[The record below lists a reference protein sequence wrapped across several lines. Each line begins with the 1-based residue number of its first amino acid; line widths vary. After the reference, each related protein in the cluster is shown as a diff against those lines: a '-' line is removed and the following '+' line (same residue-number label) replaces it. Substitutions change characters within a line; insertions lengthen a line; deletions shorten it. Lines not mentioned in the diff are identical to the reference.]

1 MVWGFGCMFLMLP
14 RKPKALRTGGPLV
27 LVQWCAALVLFCF
40 ADHGFA
46 AEHPLAPSPSAL
58 DIPYSADNP
67 PGPSFTAEE
76 KERQYAEGARIVAGV
91 RAAFLAGLE
100 SYVIPPGDYRFDS
113 AHGQTGGR
121 SFALQGM
128 HAKPEKPF
136 RILGYG
142 ATFWFSLSAHAA
154 PHHHQMIKVFDCS
167 HLSLEGLTVDSDP
180 RGSMDARITAFD
192 FEGNRIQVKPVAGTR
207 LLERLSASEG
217 RFIPFK
223 ADGRHVAALYQ
234 IDEGWGPGNMFTR
247 QMEKTPEGL
256 YWFTLKER
264 KLLATLRNEAW
275 KAAYG
280 SAGTLEVGDMLGFIY
295 SSSSAIVLN
304 DCREIV
310 VRDSRFFAAKSG
322 LDESNG
328 HGGHRWINCH
338 FMARPGTNNLLG
350 GDGTMMNAGMHGSVM
365 ERCVIQRTTDDAF
378 NNHGY
383 WKHAAS
389 VAERSITF
397 REGLPKSLAAGQV
410 AEAFEARTDAYLARL
425 TVESVEG
432 KTVRFREPIGAKF
445 ATAAVMF
452 PAYQNAGWVIRD
464 SIFCDSYQRVL
475 LGCGPGLFEGNRI
488 ERVGAGLTLGNGRPI
503 DIEGGD
509 PHGVVIRG
517 NVFLD
522 SGSSPALRAVRIHG
536 TGAPLRGLQVCDNL
550 FVGTGS
556 GAVSVNNAEGPLVR
570 DNIAIHPAVGLG
582 LLRKPGAAEP
592 FSLKRVTGAET
603 AGNVIVQPAAL
614 ADGLAVEVRRM
625 AGKHEVPAKEI
636 ISEVRRK
643 LAQQPAK

>member
-1 MVWGFGCMFLMLP
+1 MFPLSQMHARNTPANRFAVAIGWVWV
-14 RKPKALRTGGPLV
+14 RTVLV
-27 LVQWCAALVLFCF
+27 LMSSVLC
-40 ADHGFA
+40 GLA
-46 AEHPLAPSPSAL
+46 AEHPMAPSVSAL

-67 PGPSFTAEE
+67 PGPSFAAEE
-76 KERQYAEGARIVAGV
+76 KERQYAEGAKVVAGI
-91 RAAFLAGLE
+91 RAAFEAGQE
-100 SYVIPPGDYRFDS
+100 SYVISPGDYRFDS
-113 AHGQTGGR
+113 AHRQMGGR

-128 HAKPEKPF
+128 HAKPAKPF

-142 ATFWFSLSAHAA
+142 ATFWFALSPHPA
-154 PHHHQMIKVFDCS
+154 PHHHQMIKVVDCS
-167 HLSLEGLTVDSDP
+167 HLSLEGITVDSDP

-207 LLERLSASEG
+207 LLERMSASEG
-217 RFIPFK
+217 RFVPFK
-223 ADGRHVAALYQ
+223 ADGRHVAPLYQ

-256 YWFTLKER
+256 YWFTLKGG
-264 KLLATLRNEAW
+264 KLLATLRDDAW

-280 SAGTLEVGDMLGFIY
+280 SAGVLEVGDMLGFIY
-295 SSSSAIVLN
+295 SSSAAIVL
-304 DCREIV
+304 DGCREIV
-310 VRDSRFFAAKSG
+310 VRDGRFFAAKSG

-350 GDGTMMNAGMHGSVM
+350 GEGTMMNAGMHGSVM

-397 REGLPKSLAAGQV
+397 REGLPKALAAGHL
-410 AEAFEARTDAYLARL
+410 AEAFETRTDAYLARL

-452 PAYQNAGWVIRD
+452 PAFQNAGWVIRD

-475 LGCGPGLFEGNRI
+475 LGCGPGLFEGNRL

-509 PHGVVIRG
+509 PHGVILRG

-522 SGSSPALRAVRIHG
+522 SGSSPALRAIRVHG
-536 TGAPLRGLQVCDNL
+536 TGAPLRGLQVYDNL

-570 DNIAIHPAVGLG
+570 DNIAINPAIGFG
-582 LLRKPGAAEP
+582 LLRKPGTVEP
-592 FSLKRVTGAET
+592 FSLKRVTGAE
-603 AGNVIVQPAAL
+603 ASGNVVVQSPAVAEAL
-614 ADGLAVEVRRM
+614 GAEVRRM
-625 AGKHEVPAKEI
+625 AAKHDVPAKEI
-636 ISEVRRK
+636 IAEVRRK
-643 LAQQPAK
+643 LGQGPAK

>member
-1 MVWGFGCMFLMLP
+1 MHA
-14 RKPKALRTGGPLV
+14 RKPPANSHAVSHGWEWVCTVLV
-27 LVQWCAALVLFCF
+27 LMFSVLC
-40 ADHGFA
+40 GLA

-67 PGPSFTAEE
+67 PGPSFTTEE
-76 KERQYAEGARIVAGV
+76 KVRQFAEGAKVVAGI
-91 RAAFLAGLE
+91 RAAFEAGQE
-100 SYVIPPGDYRFDS
+100 SFVIPPGDYRFDS
-113 AHGQTGGR
+113 AHRQMGGR

-128 HAKPEKPF
+128 HGKPEKPF

-142 ATFWFSLSAHAA
+142 ATFWFALSAHPA
-154 PHHHQMIKVFDCS
+154 PHHHQMIKVVDCS
-167 HLSLEGLTVDSDP
+167 HLSLEGITVDSDP

-207 LLERLSASEG
+207 LLEGMPASEG

-256 YWFTLKER
+256 YWFTLKNR
-264 KLLATLRNEAW
+264 KLLEAIRNDAW

-280 SAGTLEVGDMLGFIY
+280 AAGTLEVGDMLGFIY
-295 SSSSAIVLN
+295 SSSAAIVLD
-304 DCREIV
+304 DCRQMV
-310 VRDSRFFAAKSG
+310 VRDGRFFAAKAG
-322 LDESNG
+322 MEESNG

-365 ERCVIQRTTDDAF
+365 EHCVIQRTTDDAF

-397 REGLPKSLAAGQV
+397 REGLPKALAAGHL

-432 KTVRFREPIGAKF
+432 KTVRFREPIGEKF
-445 ATAAVMF
+445 AKAAVMF
-452 PAYQNAGWVIRD
+452 PAFQNAGWVIRD

-475 LGCGPGLFEGNRI
+475 LGCGPGLFEGNRL
-488 ERVGAGLTLGNGRPI
+488 ERVGAGLTLGNGRPV

-522 SGSSPALRAVRIHG
+522 SGSSPALRAIRVLG
-536 TGAPLRGLQVCDNL
+536 TGAPIRGLRISDNL

-556 GAVSVNNAEGPLVR
+556 GAVSVDNAEAPQLR
-570 DNIAIHPAVGLG
+570 DNIAIHPTIGAG
-582 LLRKPGAAEP
+582 LLRKPISPEP
-592 FSLKRVTGAET
+592 FSLKRVSGAET
-603 AGNVIVQPAAL
+603 AGNMVVQPPAM
-614 ADGLAVEVRRM
+614 ADGLAAAIRRL
-625 AGKHEVPAKEI
+625 ASKHDVPAKEI
-636 ISEVRRK
+636 LSEVRRK
-643 LAQQPAK
+643 LAEQQAK

>member
-1 MVWGFGCMFLMLP
+1 MIARNTPANRFTAAIGWGWV
-14 RKPKALRTGGPLV
+14 RTVLV
-27 LVQWCAALVLFCF
+27 LMFSVLC
-40 ADHGFA
+40 GLA
-46 AEHPLAPSPSAL
+46 AEHPMAPSVSAL
-58 DIPYSADNP
+58 DIAYSADNP
-67 PGPSFTAEE
+67 PGPSFAAEE
-76 KERQYAEGARIVAGV
+76 KERQYAEGAKVVAGI
-91 RAAFLAGLE
+91 RAAFEAGQE

-113 AHGQTGGR
+113 AHGQMGGR

-142 ATFWFSLSAHAA
+142 ATFWFALSAHPA
-154 PHHHQMIKVFDCS
+154 PHHHQMIKVVDCS
-167 HLSLEGLTVDSDP
+167 HLSLEGITVDSDP

-207 LLERLSASEG
+207 LLERMSASEG
-217 RFIPFK
+217 RFVPFK
-223 ADGRHVAALYQ
+223 ADGRHVAPLYQ

-256 YWFTLKER
+256 YWFTLKGG
-264 KLLATLRNEAW
+264 KLLATLRDDAW
-275 KAAYG
+275 KATYG
-280 SAGTLEVGDMLGFIY
+280 AVGTLEVGDMLGFIY
-295 SSSSAIVLN
+295 SSSAAIVL
-304 DCREIV
+304 DGCRQIV
-310 VRDSRFFAAKSG
+310 VRDGRFFAAKSG

-350 GDGTMMNAGMHGSVM
+350 GEGTMMNAGMHGSVM

-397 REGLPKSLAAGQV
+397 REGLPKALAAGHL

-452 PAYQNAGWVIRD
+452 PAFQNAGWVIRD

-475 LGCGPGLFEGNRI
+475 LGCGPGLFEGNRL

-517 NVFLD
+517 NVFVD
-522 SGSSPALRAVRIHG
+522 SGSSPALRAIRVHG
-536 TGAPLRGLQVCDNL
+536 NGAPLRGLQVYDNL

-570 DNIAIHPAVGLG
+570 DNIAINPAIGFG
-582 LLRKPGAAEP
+582 LLRKPGTVEP
-592 FSLKRVTGAET
+592 FSLKRVTGAE
-603 AGNVIVQPAAL
+603 ASGNVVVQSPAVAEAL
-614 ADGLAVEVRRM
+614 GAEVRRM
-625 AGKHEVPAKEI
+625 AAKHDVPAKEI
-636 ISEVRRK
+636 IAEVRRK
-643 LAQQPAK
+643 LGQGPAK

>member
-1 MVWGFGCMFLMLP
+1 MLPMLP
-14 RKPKALRTGGPLV
+14 RKPKVPRTSGPSV
-27 LVQWCAALVLFCF
+27 LVRWCAALVLFCL
-40 ADHGFA
+40 ASRGYA

-76 KERQYAEGARIVAGV
+76 KERQFAEGAKVVAGI
-91 RAAFLAGLE
+91 RAAFHAGQE

-113 AHGQTGGR
+113 AHRQMGGR

-142 ATFWFSLSAHAA
+142 ATFWFALSAHPA
-154 PHHHQMIKVFDCS
+154 PHHHQMIKVVDCS

-207 LLERLSASEG
+207 LLESMPASEG
-217 RFIPFK
+217 RFVPFK

-234 IDEGWGPGNMFTR
+234 IDEGWGPGNMFTLK
-247 QMEKTPEGL
+247 MEKTPEGL
-256 YWFTLKER
+256 YWFTLKNR
-264 KLLATLRNEAW
+264 KLLEAIRNDAW

-280 SAGTLEVGDMLGFIY
+280 AAGTLEVGDMLGFIY
-295 SSSSAIVLN
+295 SSSAAIVLD
-304 DCREIV
+304 DCRQMV
-310 VRDSRFFAAKSG
+310 VRDGRFFAAKAG
-322 LDESNG
+322 MEESNG

-350 GDGTMMNAGMHGSVM
+350 GDGTMMNAGMDGSVM

-389 VAERSITF
+389 AAERSITF
-397 REGLPKSLAAGQV
+397 REGLPKALAAGHL

-425 TVESVEG
+425 TVESIEG

-452 PAYQNAGWVIRD
+452 PAFQNAGWVIRD

-475 LGCGPGLFEGNRI
+475 LGCGPGLFEGNRL

-509 PHGVVIRG
+509 PHGVVIRS

-522 SGSSPALRAVRIHG
+522 SGSSPALRAIRVHG
-536 TGAPLRGLQVCDNL
+536 TGAPIRGLRISDNL

-556 GAVSVNNAEGPLVR
+556 GAVSVDNAEAPLVR
-570 DNIAIHPAVGLG
+570 DNIAINPAIGFG
-582 LLRKPGAAEP
+582 LLRKPGTVET

-603 AGNVIVQPAAL
+603 SGNVVVQSPAAAEAL
-614 ADGLAVEVRRM
+614 GAEVRRM
-625 AGKHEVPAKEI
+625 TAKHDVPAKEI
-636 ISEVRRK
+636 IAEVRRK
-643 LAQQPAK
+643 LGQEAPR

>member
-1 MVWGFGCMFLMLP
+1 MIARNTPANRFTAAIGWGWV
-14 RKPKALRTGGPLV
+14 RTVLV
-27 LVQWCAALVLFCF
+27 LMFSVLC
-40 ADHGFA
+40 GLA
-46 AEHPLAPSPSAL
+46 AEHPMAPSVSAL
-58 DIPYSADNP
+58 DIAYSADNP
-67 PGPSFTAEE
+67 PGPSFAAEE
-76 KERQYAEGARIVAGV
+76 KERQYAEGAKVVAGI
-91 RAAFLAGLE
+91 RAAFEAGQE

-113 AHGQTGGR
+113 AHGQMGGR

-128 HAKPEKPF
+128 HAKPAKPF

-142 ATFWFSLSAHAA
+142 ATFWFALSPHPA
-154 PHHHQMIKVFDCS
+154 PHHHQMIKVVDCS
-167 HLSLEGLTVDSDP
+167 HLGLEGITVDSDP

-207 LLERLSASEG
+207 LLERMSASEG
-217 RFIPFK
+217 RFVPFK
-223 ADGRHVAALYQ
+223 ADGRHVAPLYQ

-256 YWFTLKER
+256 YWFTLKGG
-264 KLLATLRNEAW
+264 KLLATLRDDAW
-275 KAAYG
+275 KATYG
-280 SAGTLEVGDMLGFIY
+280 AVGTLEVGDMLGFIY
-295 SSSSAIVLN
+295 SSSAAIVL
-304 DCREIV
+304 DGCRRIV
-310 VRDSRFFAAKSG
+310 VRDGRFFAAKSG

-328 HGGHRWINCH
+328 HGGHLWINCH

-350 GDGTMMNAGMHGSVM
+350 GEGTMMNAGMHGSVM

-389 VAERSITF
+389 VTERSITF
-397 REGLPKSLAAGQV
+397 REGLPKSLAAGHL
-410 AEAFEARTDAYLARL
+410 AEAFETRTDAYLARL

-452 PAYQNAGWVIRD
+452 PAFQNAGWVIRD

-475 LGCGPGLFEGNRI
+475 LGCGPGLFEGNRL

-517 NVFLD
+517 NVFVD
-522 SGSSPALRAVRIHG
+522 SGSSPALRAIRVHG
-536 TGAPLRGLQVCDNL
+536 NGAPLRGLQVYDNL

-570 DNIAIHPAVGLG
+570 DNIAINPAIGFG
-582 LLRKPGAAEP
+582 LLRKPGTVEP
-592 FSLKRVTGAET
+592 FSLKRVTGAE
-603 AGNVIVQPAAL
+603 ASGNVVVQSPAVAEAL
-614 ADGLAVEVRRM
+614 GAEVRRM
-625 AGKHEVPAKEI
+625 AAKHDVPAKEI
-636 ISEVRRK
+636 IAEVRRK
-643 LAQQPAK
+643 LGQGPAK

>member
-1 MVWGFGCMFLMLP
+1 MHA
-14 RKPKALRTGGPLV
+14 RKPPANSYAVSHGWEWVCTVLV
-27 LVQWCAALVLFCF
+27 LMFSVLC
-40 ADHGFA
+40 GLA

-67 PGPSFTAEE
+67 PGPSFTTEE
-76 KERQYAEGARIVAGV
+76 RERQYAEGAKVVAGI
-91 RAAFLAGLE
+91 RAAFEAGQE

-113 AHGQTGGR
+113 AHRQMGGR

-128 HAKPEKPF
+128 HGKPEKPF

-142 ATFWFSLSAHAA
+142 ATFWFALSAHPA
-154 PHHHQMIKVFDCS
+154 PHHHQMIKVVDCS

-207 LLERLSASEG
+207 LLERMPASEG

-256 YWFTLKER
+256 YWFTLKNR
-264 KLLATLRNEAW
+264 KLLEAIRNDAW
-275 KAAYG
+275 KTTYG

-295 SSSSAIVLN
+295 SSSAAIVLD
-304 DCREIV
+304 DCRQMV
-310 VRDSRFFAAKSG
+310 VRDGRFFAAKAG
-322 LDESNG
+322 MEESNG

-365 ERCVIQRTTDDAF
+365 EHCVIQRTTDDAF

-397 REGLPKSLAAGQV
+397 REGLPKALAAGHL
-410 AEAFEARTDAYLARL
+410 AEAFETRTDAYLARL
-425 TVESVEG
+425 TVESVDG
-432 KTVRFREPIGAKF
+432 KTVRFREPIGEKF
-445 ATAAVMF
+445 AKAAVMF
-452 PAYQNAGWVIRD
+452 PAFQNAGWVIRD

-475 LGCGPGLFEGNRI
+475 LGCGPGLFEGNRL
-488 ERVGAGLTLGNGRPI
+488 ERVGAGLTLGNGRPV
-503 DIEGGD
+503 DIEGGE

-522 SGSSPALRAVRIHG
+522 SGSSPALRAIRVHG
-536 TGAPLRGLQVCDNL
+536 TGAPIRGLRIYDNL

-556 GAVSVNNAEGPLVR
+556 GAVSVDNAEAPQLR
-570 DNIAIHPAVGLG
+570 DNIAINPAIGVG
-582 LLRKPGAAEP
+582 LLRKPVSPEP
-592 FSLKRVTGAET
+592 FSLKRVSGAET
-603 AGNVIVQPAAL
+603 AGNMVVQPPAM
-614 ADGLAVEVRRM
+614 ADGLAAAIRRL
-625 AGKHEVPAKEI
+625 ASKHDVPAKEI
-636 ISEVRRK
+636 LSEVRRK
-643 LAQQPAK
+643 LAEQQAK

>member
-1 MVWGFGCMFLMLP
+1 MHA
-14 RKPKALRTGGPLV
+14 RKPPANSYAVSHGWEWVCTVLV
-27 LVQWCAALVLFCF
+27 LMFSVLC
-40 ADHGFA
+40 GLA

-67 PGPSFTAEE
+67 PGPSFTTEE
-76 KERQYAEGARIVAGV
+76 RERQYAEGAKVVAGI
-91 RAAFLAGLE
+91 RAAFEAGQE

-113 AHGQTGGR
+113 AHRQMGGR

-128 HAKPEKPF
+128 HGKPEKPF

-142 ATFWFSLSAHAA
+142 ATFWFALSAHPA
-154 PHHHQMIKVFDCS
+154 PHHHQMIKVVDCS

-207 LLERLSASEG
+207 LLERMPASEG

-234 IDEGWGPGNMFTR
+234 IDEGWGPGTMFTR

-256 YWFTLKER
+256 YWFTLKNR
-264 KLLATLRNEAW
+264 KLLEAIRNDAW
-275 KAAYG
+275 KTTYG

-295 SSSSAIVLN
+295 SSSAAIVLD
-304 DCREIV
+304 DCRQIV
-310 VRDSRFFAAKSG
+310 VRDGRFFAAKSG
-322 LDESNG
+322 MEESNG

-350 GDGTMMNAGMHGSVM
+350 GDGTMMNAGMHGSVI

-397 REGLPKSLAAGQV
+397 REGLPKALAAGHL
-410 AEAFEARTDAYLARL
+410 AEAFETRTDAYLARL
-425 TVESVEG
+425 TVESVDG
-432 KTVRFREPIGAKF
+432 KTVRFREPIGEKF
-445 ATAAVMF
+445 AKAAVMF
-452 PAYQNAGWVIRD
+452 PAFQNAGWVIRD

-475 LGCGPGLFEGNRI
+475 LGCGPGLFEGNRL
-488 ERVGAGLTLGNGRPI
+488 ERVGAGLTLGNGRPV
-503 DIEGGD
+503 DIEGGE

-522 SGSSPALRAVRIHG
+522 SGSSPALRAIRVHG
-536 TGAPLRGLQVCDNL
+536 TGAPIRGLRIYDNL

-556 GAVSVNNAEGPLVR
+556 GAVSVDNAEAPQLR
-570 DNIAIHPAVGLG
+570 DNIAINPAIGVG
-582 LLRKPGAAEP
+582 LLRKPVSPEP
-592 FSLKRVTGAET
+592 FSLKRVSGAET
-603 AGNVIVQPAAL
+603 AGNMVVQPPAM
-614 ADGLAVEVRRM
+614 ADGLAAAIRRL
-625 AGKHEVPAKEI
+625 ASKHDVPAKEI
-636 ISEVRRK
+636 LSEVRRK
-643 LAQQPAK
+643 LAEQQAK

>member
-1 MVWGFGCMFLMLP
+1 MHA
-14 RKPKALRTGGPLV
+14 RKPPANSYAVSHGWEWVCTVLV
-27 LVQWCAALVLFCF
+27 LMFSVLC
-40 ADHGFA
+40 GLA

-67 PGPSFTAEE
+67 PGPSFTTEE
-76 KERQYAEGARIVAGV
+76 RERQYAEGAKVVAGI
-91 RAAFLAGLE
+91 RAAFEAGQE

-113 AHGQTGGR
+113 AHRQMGGR

-128 HAKPEKPF
+128 HGKPEKPF

-142 ATFWFSLSAHAA
+142 ATFWFALSAHPA
-154 PHHHQMIKVFDCS
+154 PHHHQMIKVVDCS

-207 LLERLSASEG
+207 LLERMPASEG

-256 YWFTLKER
+256 YWFTLKNR
-264 KLLATLRNEAW
+264 KLLEAIRNDAW
-275 KAAYG
+275 KTTYG

-295 SSSSAIVLN
+295 SSSAAIVLD
-304 DCREIV
+304 DCRQIV
-310 VRDSRFFAAKSG
+310 VRDGRFFAAKSG
-322 LDESNG
+322 MEESNG

-350 GDGTMMNAGMHGSVM
+350 GDGTMMNAGMHGSVI

-397 REGLPKSLAAGQV
+397 REGLPKALAAGHL
-410 AEAFEARTDAYLARL
+410 AEAFETRTDAYLARL
-425 TVESVEG
+425 TVESVDG
-432 KTVRFREPIGAKF
+432 KTVRFREPIGEKF
-445 ATAAVMF
+445 AKAAVMF
-452 PAYQNAGWVIRD
+452 PAFQNAGWVIRD

-475 LGCGPGLFEGNRI
+475 LGCGPGLFEGNRL
-488 ERVGAGLTLGNGRPI
+488 ERVGAGLTLGNGRPV
-503 DIEGGD
+503 DIEGGE

-522 SGSSPALRAVRIHG
+522 SGSSPALRAIRVHG
-536 TGAPLRGLQVCDNL
+536 TGAPIRGLRIYDNL

-556 GAVSVNNAEGPLVR
+556 GAVSVDNAEAPQLR
-570 DNIAIHPAVGLG
+570 DNIAINPAIGVG
-582 LLRKPGAAEP
+582 LLRKPVSPEP
-592 FSLKRVTGAET
+592 FSLKRVSGAET
-603 AGNVIVQPAAL
+603 AGNMVVQPPAM
-614 ADGLAVEVRRM
+614 ADGLAAAIRRL
-625 AGKHEVPAKEI
+625 ASKHDVPAKEI
-636 ISEVRRK
+636 LSEVRRK
-643 LAQQPAK
+643 LAEQQAK

>member
-1 MVWGFGCMFLMLP
+1 MHA
-14 RKPKALRTGGPLV
+14 RKPPANSHAVSHGWEWVCTVLV
-27 LVQWCAALVLFCF
+27 LMFSVLC
-40 ADHGFA
+40 GLA

-67 PGPSFTAEE
+67 PGPSFTTEE
-76 KERQYAEGARIVAGV
+76 KVRQFAEGAKVVAGI
-91 RAAFLAGLE
+91 REAFREGRE

-113 AHGQTGGR
+113 AHRQMGGR

-128 HAKPEKPF
+128 HGKPEKPF

-142 ATFWFSLSAHAA
+142 ATFWFALSAHPA
-154 PHHHQMIKVFDCS
+154 PHHHQMIKVVDCS
-167 HLSLEGLTVDSDP
+167 HLSLEGITVDSDP

-192 FEGNRIQVKPVAGTR
+192 FEGNRIQVRPVAGTR
-207 LLERLSASEG
+207 LLERMPASEG

-256 YWFTLKER
+256 YWFTLKNR
-264 KLLATLRNEAW
+264 KLLEAIRNDAW

-280 SAGTLEVGDMLGFIY
+280 AAGTLEVGDMLGFIY
-295 SSSSAIVLN
+295 SSSAAIVLD
-304 DCREIV
+304 DCRQMV
-310 VRDSRFFAAKSG
+310 VRDGRFFAAKSG
-322 LDESNG
+322 MEESNG

-350 GDGTMMNAGMHGSVM
+350 GDGTMMNAGMDGSVM

-397 REGLPKSLAAGQV
+397 REGLPKALAAGHL
-410 AEAFEARTDAYLARL
+410 AEAFETRTDAYLARL
-425 TVESVEG
+425 TVESVDG
-432 KTVRFREPIGAKF
+432 KTVRFREPIGEKF
-445 ATAAVMF
+445 AKAAVMF
-452 PAYQNAGWVIRD
+452 PAFQNAGWVIRD

-475 LGCGPGLFEGNRI
+475 LGCGPGLFEGNRL
-488 ERVGAGLTLGNGRPI
+488 ERVGAGLTLGNGRPV

-522 SGSSPALRAVRIHG
+522 SGSSPALRAIRVHG
-536 TGAPLRGLQVCDNL
+536 TGAPIRGLRISDNL

-556 GAVSVNNAEGPLVR
+556 GAVSVDNAEAPQLR
-570 DNIAIHPAVGLG
+570 DNIAIHPAIGVG
-582 LLRKPGAAEP
+582 LLRKPVSPEP
-592 FSLKRVTGAET
+592 FSLKRVSGAET
-603 AGNVIVQPAAL
+603 AGNMVVQPPAM
-614 ADGLAVEVRRM
+614 ADGLAAEIRRM
-625 AGKHEVPAKEI
+625 SGKHDVPAKEI

-643 LAQQPAK
+643 LGEQLAK

>member
-1 MVWGFGCMFLMLP
+1 MHA
-14 RKPKALRTGGPLV
+14 RKPPANSHAVSHGWEWVCTVLV
-27 LVQWCAALVLFCF
+27 LMFSVLC
-40 ADHGFA
+40 GLA

-67 PGPSFTAEE
+67 PGPSFTTEE
-76 KERQYAEGARIVAGV
+76 RERQYAEGAKVVAGI
-91 RAAFLAGLE
+91 RAAFEAGQE

-113 AHGQTGGR
+113 AHGQMGGR
-121 SFALQGM
+121 SFALQDM

-142 ATFWFSLSAHAA
+142 ATFWFALSPHPA
-154 PHHHQMIKVFDCS
+154 PHHHQMIKVVDCS
-167 HLSLEGLTVDSDP
+167 HLSLEGITVDSDP

-207 LLERLSASEG
+207 LLERMSASEG

-256 YWFTLKER
+256 YWFTLKNR
-264 KLLATLRNEAW
+264 KLLEAIRNDAW

-280 SAGTLEVGDMLGFIY
+280 AAGTLEVGDMLGFIY
-295 SSSSAIVLN
+295 SSSAAIVLD
-304 DCREIV
+304 DCRQMV
-310 VRDSRFFAAKSG
+310 VRDGRFFAAKAG
-322 LDESNG
+322 MEESNG

-365 ERCVIQRTTDDAF
+365 EHCVIQRTTDDAF

-397 REGLPKSLAAGQV
+397 REGLPKALAAGHL

-432 KTVRFREPIGAKF
+432 KTVRFREPIGEKF
-445 ATAAVMF
+445 AKAAVMF
-452 PAYQNAGWVIRD
+452 PAFQNAGWVIRD

-475 LGCGPGLFEGNRI
+475 LGCGPGLFEGNRL
-488 ERVGAGLTLGNGRPI
+488 ERVGAGLTLGNGRPV

-522 SGSSPALRAVRIHG
+522 SGSSPALRAIRVLG
-536 TGAPLRGLQVCDNL
+536 TGAPIRGLRISDNL

-556 GAVSVNNAEGPLVR
+556 GAVSVDNAEAPQLR
-570 DNIAIHPAVGLG
+570 DNIAIHPTIGAG
-582 LLRKPGAAEP
+582 LLRKPISPEP
-592 FSLKRVTGAET
+592 FSLKRVSGAET
-603 AGNVIVQPAAL
+603 AGNMVVQPPAM
-614 ADGLAVEVRRM
+614 ADGLAAAIRRL
-625 AGKHEVPAKEI
+625 ASKHDVPAKEI
-636 ISEVRRK
+636 LSEVRRK
-643 LAQQPAK
+643 LAEQQAK

>member
-1 MVWGFGCMFLMLP
+1 MHA
-14 RKPKALRTGGPLV
+14 RKPPANSYAVSHGWEWVCTVLV
-27 LVQWCAALVLFCF
+27 LMFSVLC
-40 ADHGFA
+40 GLA

-67 PGPSFTAEE
+67 PGPSFTTEE
-76 KERQYAEGARIVAGV
+76 RERQYAEGAKVVAGI
-91 RAAFLAGLE
+91 RAAFEAGQE

-113 AHGQTGGR
+113 AHRQMGGR

-128 HAKPEKPF
+128 HGKPEKPF

-142 ATFWFSLSAHAA
+142 ATFWFALSAHPA
-154 PHHHQMIKVFDCS
+154 PHHHQMIKVVDCS

-207 LLERLSASEG
+207 LLERMPASEG

-256 YWFTLKER
+256 YWFTLKNR
-264 KLLATLRNEAW
+264 KLLEAIRNDAW
-275 KAAYG
+275 KTTYG

-295 SSSSAIVLN
+295 SSSAAIVLD
-304 DCREIV
+304 DCRQIV
-310 VRDSRFFAAKSG
+310 VRDGRFFAAKSG
-322 LDESNG
+322 MEESNG

-397 REGLPKSLAAGQV
+397 REGLPKALAAGHL
-410 AEAFEARTDAYLARL
+410 AEAFETRTDAYLARL
-425 TVESVEG
+425 TVESVDG
-432 KTVRFREPIGAKF
+432 KTVRFREPIGEKF
-445 ATAAVMF
+445 AKAAVMF
-452 PAYQNAGWVIRD
+452 PAFQNAGWVIRD

-475 LGCGPGLFEGNRI
+475 LGCGPGLFEGNRL
-488 ERVGAGLTLGNGRPI
+488 ERVGAGLTLGNGRPV
-503 DIEGGD
+503 DIEGGE

-522 SGSSPALRAVRIHG
+522 SGSSPALRAIRVHG
-536 TGAPLRGLQVCDNL
+536 TGAPIRGLRIYDNL

-556 GAVSVNNAEGPLVR
+556 GAVSVDNAEAPQLR
-570 DNIAIHPAVGLG
+570 DNIAINPAIGVG
-582 LLRKPGAAEP
+582 LLRKPVSPEP
-592 FSLKRVTGAET
+592 FSLKRVSGAET
-603 AGNVIVQPAAL
+603 AGNMVVQPPAM
-614 ADGLAVEVRRM
+614 ADGLAAAIRRL
-625 AGKHEVPAKEI
+625 ASKHDVPAKEI
-636 ISEVRRK
+636 LSEVRRK
-643 LAQQPAK
+643 LAEQQAK

>member
-1 MVWGFGCMFLMLP
+1 MIARNTPANRFTAAIGWGWV
-14 RKPKALRTGGPLV
+14 RTVLV
-27 LVQWCAALVLFCF
+27 LMFSVLC
-40 ADHGFA
+40 GLA
-46 AEHPLAPSPSAL
+46 AEHPMAPSVSAL
-58 DIPYSADNP
+58 DIAYSADNP
-67 PGPSFTAEE
+67 PGPSFAAEE
-76 KERQYAEGARIVAGV
+76 KSRQYAEGAKVVAGI
-91 RAAFLAGLE
+91 RAAFEAGQE

-113 AHGQTGGR
+113 AHGQMGGR

-128 HAKPEKPF
+128 HAKPAKPF

-142 ATFWFSLSAHAA
+142 ATFWFALSAHPA
-154 PHHHQMIKVFDCS
+154 PHHHQMIKVVDCS
-167 HLSLEGLTVDSDP
+167 HLSLEGITVDSDP

-207 LLERLSASEG
+207 LLERMSASEG
-217 RFIPFK
+217 RFVPFK
-223 ADGRHVAALYQ
+223 ADGRHVAPLYQ

-256 YWFTLKER
+256 YWFTLKGG
-264 KLLATLRNEAW
+264 KLLATLRDDAW

-280 SAGTLEVGDMLGFIY
+280 AVGTLEVGDMLGFIY
-295 SSSSAIVLN
+295 SSSAAIVL
-304 DCREIV
+304 DGCRRIV
-310 VRDSRFFAAKSG
+310 VRDGRFFAAKSG

-350 GDGTMMNAGMHGSVM
+350 GEGTMMNAGMHGSVM

-389 VAERSITF
+389 VVERSITF
-397 REGLPKSLAAGQV
+397 REGLPKALAAGHL

-452 PAYQNAGWVIRD
+452 PAFQNAGWVIRD
-464 SIFCDSYQRVL
+464 SIFCARDQRVL
-475 LGCGPGLFEGNRI
+475 LGCGPGLFAGNRL

-517 NVFLD
+517 NVFVD
-522 SGSSPALRAVRIHG
+522 SGSSPALRAIRVHG
-536 TGAPLRGLQVCDNL
+536 NGAPLRGLQVYDNL

-570 DNIAIHPAVGLG
+570 DNIAINPAIGFG
-582 LLRKPGAAEP
+582 LLRKPGTVEP
-592 FSLKRVTGAET
+592 FSLKRVTGAE
-603 AGNVIVQPAAL
+603 ASGNVVVQSPAVAEAL
-614 ADGLAVEVRRM
+614 GAEVRRM
-625 AGKHEVPAKEI
+625 AAKHDVPAKEI
-636 ISEVRRK
+636 IAEVRRK
-643 LAQQPAK
+643 LGQGPAK

>member
-1 MVWGFGCMFLMLP
+1 MHARNTPANRFTAAIGWGWV
-14 RKPKALRTGGPLV
+14 RTVLV
-27 LVQWCAALVLFCF
+27 LMSSVLCGLAAQ
-40 ADHGFA
+40 
-46 AEHPLAPSPSAL
+46 HPLAPSVSAL

-67 PGPSFTAEE
+67 PGPSFAAEE
-76 KERQYAEGARIVAGV
+76 KERQYAEGAKVVAGI
-91 RAAFLAGLE
+91 RAAFEAGQE

-113 AHGQTGGR
+113 AHGQMGGR

-142 ATFWFSLSAHAA
+142 ATFWFALSPHPA
-154 PHHHQMIKVFDCS
+154 PHHHQMIKVVDCS
-167 HLSLEGLTVDSDP
+167 HLSLEGITVDSDP

-207 LLERLSASEG
+207 LLERMSASEG
-217 RFIPFK
+217 RFVPFK
-223 ADGRHVAALYQ
+223 ADGRHVAPLYQ

-256 YWFTLKER
+256 YWFTLKGG
-264 KLLATLRNEAW
+264 KLLATLRDDAW

-280 SAGTLEVGDMLGFIY
+280 SAGVLEVGDMLGFIY
-295 SSSSAIVLN
+295 SSSAAIVL
-304 DCREIV
+304 DGCREIV
-310 VRDSRFFAAKSG
+310 VRDGRFFAAKSG

-350 GDGTMMNAGMHGSVM
+350 GEGTMMNAGMHGSVM

-397 REGLPKSLAAGQV
+397 REGLPKALAAGHL
-410 AEAFEARTDAYLARL
+410 AEAFETRTDAYLARL

-445 ATAAVMF
+445 ATASVMF
-452 PAYQNAGWVIRD
+452 PAFQNAGWVIRD

-475 LGCGPGLFEGNRI
+475 LGCGPGLFEGNRL

-509 PHGVVIRG
+509 PHGVILRG

-522 SGSSPALRAVRIHG
+522 SGSSPALRAIRVHG
-536 TGAPLRGLQVCDNL
+536 TGAPLRGLQVYDNL

-570 DNIAIHPAVGLG
+570 DNIAINPAIGVG
-582 LLRKPGAAEP
+582 LLRKPGTVEP
-592 FSLKRVTGAET
+592 FSLKRVTGAE
-603 AGNVIVQPAAL
+603 ASSNVVVQSPAL
-614 ADGLAVEVRRM
+614 AEALGAEVRRM
-625 AGKHEVPAKEI
+625 AAKHDVPAKEI
-636 ISEVRRK
+636 IAEVRRK
-643 LAQQPAK
+643 LGQGPAK

>member
-1 MVWGFGCMFLMLP
+1 MHA
-14 RKPKALRTGGPLV
+14 RKPPANSYAVSHGWEWVCTVLV
-27 LVQWCAALVLFCF
+27 LMFSVLC
-40 ADHGFA
+40 GLA

-67 PGPSFTAEE
+67 PGPSFTTEE
-76 KERQYAEGARIVAGV
+76 RERQYAEGAKVVAGI
-91 RAAFLAGLE
+91 RAAFEAGQE

-113 AHGQTGGR
+113 AHRQMGGR

-128 HAKPEKPF
+128 HGKPEKPF

-142 ATFWFSLSAHAA
+142 ATFWFALSAHPA
-154 PHHHQMIKVFDCS
+154 PHHHQMIKVVDCS

-207 LLERLSASEG
+207 LLERMPASEG

-256 YWFTLKER
+256 YWFTLKNR
-264 KLLATLRNEAW
+264 KLLEAIRNDAW
-275 KAAYG
+275 KTTYG

-295 SSSSAIVLN
+295 SSSAAIVLD
-304 DCREIV
+304 DCRQIV
-310 VRDSRFFAAKSG
+310 VRDGRFFAAKSG
-322 LDESNG
+322 MEESNG

-350 GDGTMMNAGMHGSVM
+350 GDGTMMNAGMHGSVI

-397 REGLPKSLAAGQV
+397 REGLPKALAAGHL
-410 AEAFEARTDAYLARL
+410 AEAFETRTDAYLARL
-425 TVESVEG
+425 TVESVDG
-432 KTVRFREPIGAKF
+432 KTVRFREPIGEKF
-445 ATAAVMF
+445 AKAAVMF
-452 PAYQNAGWVIRD
+452 PAFQNAGWVIRD

-475 LGCGPGLFEGNRI
+475 LGCGPGLFEGNRL
-488 ERVGAGLTLGNGRPI
+488 ERVGAGLTLGNGRPV
-503 DIEGGD
+503 DIEGGE

-522 SGSSPALRAVRIHG
+522 SGSSPALRAIRVHG
-536 TGAPLRGLQVCDNL
+536 TGAPIRGLRIYDNL

-556 GAVSVNNAEGPLVR
+556 GAVSVDNAEAPQLR
-570 DNIAIHPAVGLG
+570 DNIAIHPTIGAG
-582 LLRKPGAAEP
+582 LLRKPISPEP
-592 FSLKRVTGAET
+592 FSLKRVSGAET
-603 AGNVIVQPAAL
+603 AGNMVVQPPAM
-614 ADGLAVEVRRM
+614 ADGLAAAIRRL
-625 AGKHEVPAKEI
+625 ASKHDVPAKEI
-636 ISEVRRK
+636 LSEVRRK
-643 LAQQPAK
+643 LAEQQAK

>member
-1 MVWGFGCMFLMLP
+1 MLPMLP
-14 RKPKALRTGGPLV
+14 RKPKVPRTSGPSV
-27 LVQWCAALVLFCF
+27 LVRWCAALVLFCL
-40 ADHGFA
+40 ALRGYA

-76 KERQYAEGARIVAGV
+76 KERQFAEGAKVVAGI
-91 RAAFLAGLE
+91 RAAFHAGQE

-113 AHGQTGGR
+113 AHRQMGGR

-142 ATFWFSLSAHAA
+142 ATFWFALSAHPA
-154 PHHHQMIKVFDCS
+154 PHHHQMIKVVDCS

-192 FEGNRIQVKPVAGTR
+192 FEGNRIQVRPVAGTR
-207 LLERLSASEG
+207 LLERMPASEG

-256 YWFTLKER
+256 YWFTLKNR
-264 KLLATLRNEAW
+264 KLLEAIRNDAW

-280 SAGTLEVGDMLGFIY
+280 AAGTLEVGDMLGFIY
-295 SSSSAIVLN
+295 SSSAAIVLD
-304 DCREIV
+304 DCRQMV
-310 VRDSRFFAAKSG
+310 VRDGRFFAAKAG
-322 LDESNG
+322 MEESNG

-350 GDGTMMNAGMHGSVM
+350 GDGTMMNAGMDGSVM

-397 REGLPKSLAAGQV
+397 REGLPKALAAGHL
-410 AEAFEARTDAYLARL
+410 AEAFETRTDAYLARL
-425 TVESVEG
+425 TVESIEG

-452 PAYQNAGWVIRD
+452 PAFQNAGWVIRD

-475 LGCGPGLFEGNRI
+475 LGCGPGLFEANRL
-488 ERVGAGLTLGNGRPI
+488 ERVGAGLTLGNGRPV

-522 SGSSPALRAVRIHG
+522 SGSSPALRAIRVHG
-536 TGAPLRGLQVCDNL
+536 TGAPIRGLRISDNL

-556 GAVSVNNAEGPLVR
+556 GAVSVDNAEAPLVR
-570 DNIAIHPAVGLG
+570 DNIAINPAIGFG
-582 LLRKPGAAEP
+582 LLRKPGTVET

-603 AGNVIVQPAAL
+603 SGNVVVQSPAAAEAL
-614 ADGLAVEVRRM
+614 GAEVRRM
-625 AGKHEVPAKEI
+625 TAKHDVPAKEI
-636 ISEVRRK
+636 IAEVRRK
-643 LAQQPAK
+643 LGQEAPR

>member
-1 MVWGFGCMFLMLP
+1 MHA
-14 RKPKALRTGGPLV
+14 RKPPANSYAVSHGWEWVCTVLV
-27 LVQWCAALVLFCF
+27 LMFSVLC
-40 ADHGFA
+40 GLA

-67 PGPSFTAEE
+67 PGPSFTTEE
-76 KERQYAEGARIVAGV
+76 RERQYAEGAKVVAGI
-91 RAAFLAGLE
+91 RAAFEAGQE

-113 AHGQTGGR
+113 AHRQMGGR

-128 HAKPEKPF
+128 HGKPEKPF

-142 ATFWFSLSAHAA
+142 ATFWFALSAHPA
-154 PHHHQMIKVFDCS
+154 PHHHQMIKVVDCS

-207 LLERLSASEG
+207 LLERMPASEG

-256 YWFTLKER
+256 YWFTLKNR
-264 KLLATLRNEAW
+264 KLLEAIRNDAW
-275 KAAYG
+275 KTTYG

-295 SSSSAIVLN
+295 SSSAAIVLD
-304 DCREIV
+304 DCRQIV
-310 VRDSRFFAAKSG
+310 VRDGRFFAAKSG
-322 LDESNG
+322 MEESNG

-350 GDGTMMNAGMHGSVM
+350 GDGTMMNAGMHGSVI

-397 REGLPKSLAAGQV
+397 REGLPKALAAGHL
-410 AEAFEARTDAYLARL
+410 AEAFETRTDAYLARL
-425 TVESVEG
+425 TVESVDG
-432 KTVRFREPIGAKF
+432 KTVRFREPIGEKF
-445 ATAAVMF
+445 AKAAVMF
-452 PAYQNAGWVIRD
+452 PAFQNAGWVIRD

-475 LGCGPGLFEGNRI
+475 LGCGPGLFEGNRL
-488 ERVGAGLTLGNGRPI
+488 ERVGAGLTLGNGRPV
-503 DIEGGD
+503 DIEGGE

-522 SGSSPALRAVRIHG
+522 SGSSPALRAIRVHG
-536 TGAPLRGLQVCDNL
+536 TGAPIRGLRIYDNL

-556 GAVSVNNAEGPLVR
+556 GAVSVDNAEAPQLR
-570 DNIAIHPAVGLG
+570 DNIAIHPTIGAG
-582 LLRKPGAAEP
+582 LLRKPVSPEP
-592 FSLKRVTGAET
+592 FSLKRVSGAET
-603 AGNVIVQPAAL
+603 AGNMVVQPPAM
-614 ADGLAVEVRRM
+614 ADGLAAAIRRL
-625 AGKHEVPAKEI
+625 ASKHDVPAKEI
-636 ISEVRRK
+636 LSEVRRK
-643 LAQQPAK
+643 LAEQQAK

>member
-1 MVWGFGCMFLMLP
+1 MHA
-14 RKPKALRTGGPLV
+14 RKPPANSHAVSHGWEWVCTVLV
-27 LVQWCAALVLFCF
+27 LMFSVLC
-40 ADHGFA
+40 GLA

-67 PGPSFTAEE
+67 PGPSFTTEE
-76 KERQYAEGARIVAGV
+76 KVRQFAEGAKVVAGI
-91 RAAFLAGLE
+91 RAAFEAGQE
-100 SYVIPPGDYRFDS
+100 SFVIPPGDYRFDS
-113 AHGQTGGR
+113 AHRQMGGR

-128 HAKPEKPF
+128 HGKPEKPF

-142 ATFWFSLSAHAA
+142 ATFWFALSAHPA
-154 PHHHQMIKVFDCS
+154 PHHHQMIKVVDCS

-207 LLERLSASEG
+207 LLERMPASEG

-256 YWFTLKER
+256 YWFTLKNR
-264 KLLATLRNEAW
+264 KLLEAIRNDAW

-280 SAGTLEVGDMLGFIY
+280 AAGTLEVGDMLGFIY
-295 SSSSAIVLN
+295 SSSAAIVLD
-304 DCREIV
+304 DCRQIV
-310 VRDSRFFAAKSG
+310 VRDGRFFAAKSG
-322 LDESNG
+322 MEESNG

-350 GDGTMMNAGMHGSVM
+350 GDGTMMNAGMHGSVI

-397 REGLPKSLAAGQV
+397 REGLPKALAAGHL
-410 AEAFEARTDAYLARL
+410 AEAFETRTDAYLARL
-425 TVESVEG
+425 TVESVDG
-432 KTVRFREPIGAKF
+432 KTVRFREPIGEKF
-445 ATAAVMF
+445 AKAAVMF
-452 PAYQNAGWVIRD
+452 PAFQNAGWVIRD

-475 LGCGPGLFEGNRI
+475 LGCGPGLFEGNRL
-488 ERVGAGLTLGNGRPI
+488 ERVGAGLTLGNGRPV
-503 DIEGGD
+503 DIEGGE

-522 SGSSPALRAVRIHG
+522 SGSSPALRAIRVHG
-536 TGAPLRGLQVCDNL
+536 TGAPIRGLRIYDNL

-556 GAVSVNNAEGPLVR
+556 GAVSVDNAEAPQLR
-570 DNIAIHPAVGLG
+570 DNIAIHPTIGAG
-582 LLRKPGAAEP
+582 LLRKPISPEP
-592 FSLKRVTGAET
+592 FSLKRVSGAET
-603 AGNVIVQPAAL
+603 AGNMVVQPPAM
-614 ADGLAVEVRRM
+614 ADGLAAAIRRL
-625 AGKHEVPAKEI
+625 ASKHDVPAKEI
-636 ISEVRRK
+636 LSEVRRK
-643 LAQQPAK
+643 LAEQQAK

>member
-1 MVWGFGCMFLMLP
+1 MIARNTPANRFTAAIGWGWV
-14 RKPKALRTGGPLV
+14 RTVLV
-27 LVQWCAALVLFCF
+27 LMFSVLCGLAAQ
-40 ADHGFA
+40 
-46 AEHPLAPSPSAL
+46 HPLAPSVSVL

-67 PGPSFTAEE
+67 PGPSFAAEE
-76 KERQYAEGARIVAGV
+76 KSRQYAEGARIVAGI
-91 RAAFLAGLE
+91 RAAFEAGQE

-113 AHGQTGGR
+113 AHGQMGGR

-142 ATFWFSLSAHAA
+142 ATFWFALSAHPA
-154 PHHHQMIKVFDCS
+154 PHHHQMIKVVDCS
-167 HLSLEGLTVDSDP
+167 HLSLEGITVDSDP

-207 LLERLSASEG
+207 LLERMSASEG
-217 RFIPFK
+217 RFVPFK
-223 ADGRHVAALYQ
+223 ADGRHVAPLYQ

-256 YWFTLKER
+256 YWFTLKGG
-264 KLLATLRNEAW
+264 KLLATLRDDAW
-275 KAAYG
+275 KATYG
-280 SAGTLEVGDMLGFIY
+280 AVGTLEVGDMLGFIY
-295 SSSSAIVLN
+295 SSSAAIVL
-304 DCREIV
+304 DGCRQIV
-310 VRDSRFFAAKSG
+310 VRDGRFFAAKSG

-350 GDGTMMNAGMHGSVM
+350 GEGTMMNAGMHGSVM

-397 REGLPKSLAAGQV
+397 REGLPKALAAGHL
-410 AEAFEARTDAYLARL
+410 AEAFETRTDAYLARL

-452 PAYQNAGWVIRD
+452 PAFQNAGWVIRD

-475 LGCGPGLFEGNRI
+475 LGCGPGLFEGNRL

-509 PHGVVIRG
+509 PHGVILRG

-522 SGSSPALRAVRIHG
+522 SGSSPALRAIRVHG
-536 TGAPLRGLQVCDNL
+536 TGAPLRGLQVYDNL

-570 DNIAIHPAVGLG
+570 DNIAINPAIGFG
-582 LLRKPGAAEP
+582 LLRKPGTVEP
-592 FSLKRVTGAET
+592 FSLKRVTGAE
-603 AGNVIVQPAAL
+603 ASGNVVVQSPAVAEAL
-614 ADGLAVEVRRM
+614 GAEVRRM
-625 AGKHEVPAKEI
+625 AAKHDVPAKEI
-636 ISEVRRK
+636 IAEVRRK
-643 LAQQPAK
+643 LGQGPAK

>member
-1 MVWGFGCMFLMLP
+1 MHA
-14 RKPKALRTGGPLV
+14 RKPPANSYAVSHGWEWVCTVLV
-27 LVQWCAALVLFCF
+27 LMFSVLC
-40 ADHGFA
+40 GLA

-67 PGPSFTAEE
+67 PGPSFTTEE
-76 KERQYAEGARIVAGV
+76 KVRQFAEGAKVVAGI
-91 RAAFLAGLE
+91 RAAFEAGQE
-100 SYVIPPGDYRFDS
+100 SFVIPPGDYRFDS
-113 AHGQTGGR
+113 AHRQMGGR

-128 HAKPEKPF
+128 HGKPEKPF

-142 ATFWFSLSAHAA
+142 ATFWFALSAHPA
-154 PHHHQMIKVFDCS
+154 PHHHQMIKVVDCS
-167 HLSLEGLTVDSDP
+167 HLSLEGLTVDRDP

-207 LLERLSASEG
+207 LLERMPASEG

-256 YWFTLKER
+256 YWFTLKNR
-264 KLLATLRNEAW
+264 KLLEAIRNDAW
-275 KAAYG
+275 KTTYG

-295 SSSSAIVLN
+295 SSSAAIVLD
-304 DCREIV
+304 DCRQIV
-310 VRDSRFFAAKSG
+310 VRDGRFFAAKSG
-322 LDESNG
+322 MEESNG

-350 GDGTMMNAGMHGSVM
+350 GDGTMMNAGMHGSVI

-397 REGLPKSLAAGQV
+397 REGLPKALAAGHL
-410 AEAFEARTDAYLARL
+410 AEAFETRTDAYLARL
-425 TVESVEG
+425 TVESVDG
-432 KTVRFREPIGAKF
+432 KTVRFREPIGEKF
-445 ATAAVMF
+445 AKAAVMF
-452 PAYQNAGWVIRD
+452 PAFQNAGWVIRD

-475 LGCGPGLFEGNRI
+475 LGCGPGLFEGNRL
-488 ERVGAGLTLGNGRPI
+488 ERVGAGLTLGNGRPV
-503 DIEGGD
+503 DIEGGE

-522 SGSSPALRAVRIHG
+522 SGSSPALRAIRVHG
-536 TGAPLRGLQVCDNL
+536 TGAPIRGLRIYDNL

-556 GAVSVNNAEGPLVR
+556 GAVSVDNAEAPQLR
-570 DNIAIHPAVGLG
+570 DNIAINPAIGVG
-582 LLRKPGAAEP
+582 LLRKPVSPEP
-592 FSLKRVTGAET
+592 FSLKRVSGAET
-603 AGNVIVQPAAL
+603 AGNMVVQPPAM
-614 ADGLAVEVRRM
+614 ADGLAAAIRRL
-625 AGKHEVPAKEI
+625 ASKHDVPAKEI
-636 ISEVRRK
+636 LSEVRRK
-643 LAQQPAK
+643 LAEQQAK

>member
-1 MVWGFGCMFLMLP
+1 MIARNTPANRFTAAIGWGWV
-14 RKPKALRTGGPLV
+14 RTVLV
-27 LVQWCAALVLFCF
+27 LMFSVLC
-40 ADHGFA
+40 GLA
-46 AEHPLAPSPSAL
+46 AEHPMAPSVSAL
-58 DIPYSADNP
+58 DIAYSADNP
-67 PGPSFTAEE
+67 PGPSFAAEE
-76 KERQYAEGARIVAGV
+76 KERQYAEGAKVVAGI
-91 RAAFLAGLE
+91 RAAFEAGQE

-113 AHGQTGGR
+113 AHGQMGGR

-128 HAKPEKPF
+128 HAKPAKPF

-167 HLSLEGLTVDSDP
+167 HLSLEGLTLDSDP

-223 ADGRHVAALYQ
+223 ADGRHVAPLYQ

-256 YWFTLKER
+256 YWFTLKGG
-264 KLLATLRNEAW
+264 KLLATLRDDAW
-275 KAAYG
+275 KATYG
-280 SAGTLEVGDMLGFIY
+280 AVGTLEVGDMLGFIY
-295 SSSSAIVLN
+295 SSSAAIVL
-304 DCREIV
+304 DGCRRIV
-310 VRDSRFFAAKSG
+310 VRDGRFFAAKSG

-350 GDGTMMNAGMHGSVM
+350 GEGTMMNAGMHGSVM

-389 VAERSITF
+389 VTERSITF
-397 REGLPKSLAAGQV
+397 REGLPKSLAAGHL
-410 AEAFEARTDAYLARL
+410 AEAFETRTDAYLARL

-452 PAYQNAGWVIRD
+452 PAFQNAGWVIRD

-475 LGCGPGLFEGNRI
+475 LGCGPGLFEGNRL

-517 NVFLD
+517 NVFVD
-522 SGSSPALRAVRIHG
+522 SGSSPALRAIRVHG
-536 TGAPLRGLQVCDNL
+536 NGAPLRGLQVYDNL

-570 DNIAIHPAVGLG
+570 DNIAINPAIGFG
-582 LLRKPGAAEP
+582 LLRKPGTVEP
-592 FSLKRVTGAET
+592 FSLKRVTGAE
-603 AGNVIVQPAAL
+603 ASGNVVVQSPAVAEAL
-614 ADGLAVEVRRM
+614 GAEVRRM
-625 AGKHEVPAKEI
+625 AAKHDVPAKEI
-636 ISEVRRK
+636 IAEVRRK
-643 LAQQPAK
+643 LGQGPAK

>member
-1 MVWGFGCMFLMLP
+1 MIARNTPANRFTAAIGWGWV
-14 RKPKALRTGGPLV
+14 RTVLV
-27 LVQWCAALVLFCF
+27 LMFSVLC
-40 ADHGFA
+40 GLA
-46 AEHPLAPSPSAL
+46 AEHPMAPSVSAL
-58 DIPYSADNP
+58 DIAYSADNP
-67 PGPSFTAEE
+67 PGPSFAAEE
-76 KERQYAEGARIVAGV
+76 KERQYAEGAKVVAGI
-91 RAAFLAGLE
+91 RAAFEAGQE

-113 AHGQTGGR
+113 AHGQMGGR

-128 HAKPEKPF
+128 HAKPAKPF

-142 ATFWFSLSAHAA
+142 ATFWFALSPHPA
-154 PHHHQMIKVFDCS
+154 PHHHQMIKVVDCS
-167 HLSLEGLTVDSDP
+167 HLGLEGITVDSDP

-207 LLERLSASEG
+207 LLERMSASEG
-217 RFIPFK
+217 RFVPFK
-223 ADGRHVAALYQ
+223 ADGRHVAPLYQ

-256 YWFTLKER
+256 YWFTLKGG
-264 KLLATLRNEAW
+264 KLLATLRDDAW
-275 KAAYG
+275 KATYG
-280 SAGTLEVGDMLGFIY
+280 AVGTLEVGDMLGFIY
-295 SSSSAIVLN
+295 SSSAAIVL
-304 DCREIV
+304 DGCRRIV
-310 VRDSRFFAAKSG
+310 VRDGRFFAAKSG

-350 GDGTMMNAGMHGSVM
+350 GEGTMMNAGMHGSVM

-389 VAERSITF
+389 VTERSITF
-397 REGLPKSLAAGQV
+397 REGLPKSLAAGHL
-410 AEAFEARTDAYLARL
+410 AEAFETRTDAYLARL

-452 PAYQNAGWVIRD
+452 PAFQNAGWVIRD

-475 LGCGPGLFEGNRI
+475 LGCGPGLFEGNRL

-517 NVFLD
+517 NVFVD
-522 SGSSPALRAVRIHG
+522 SGSSPALRAIRVHG
-536 TGAPLRGLQVCDNL
+536 NGAPLRGLQVYDNL

-570 DNIAIHPAVGLG
+570 DNIAINPAIGFG
-582 LLRKPGAAEP
+582 LLRKPGTVEP
-592 FSLKRVTGAET
+592 FSLKRVTGAE
-603 AGNVIVQPAAL
+603 ASGNVVVQSPAVAEAL
-614 ADGLAVEVRRM
+614 GAEVRRM
-625 AGKHEVPAKEI
+625 AAKHDVPAKEI
-636 ISEVRRK
+636 IAEVRRK
-643 LAQQPAK
+643 LGQGPAK

>member
-1 MVWGFGCMFLMLP
+1 MIARNTPANRFTAAIGWGWV
-14 RKPKALRTGGPLV
+14 RTVLV
-27 LVQWCAALVLFCF
+27 LMFSVLC
-40 ADHGFA
+40 GLA
-46 AEHPLAPSPSAL
+46 AEHPMAPSVSAL
-58 DIPYSADNP
+58 DIAYSADNP
-67 PGPSFTAEE
+67 PGPSFAAEE
-76 KERQYAEGARIVAGV
+76 KERQYAEGAKVVAGI
-91 RAAFLAGLE
+91 RAAFEAGQE

-113 AHGQTGGR
+113 AHGQMGGR

-128 HAKPEKPF
+128 HAKPAKPF

-142 ATFWFSLSAHAA
+142 ATFWFALSPHPA
-154 PHHHQMIKVFDCS
+154 PHHHQMIKVVDCS
-167 HLSLEGLTVDSDP
+167 HLGLEGITVDSDP

-207 LLERLSASEG
+207 LLERMSASEG
-217 RFIPFK
+217 RFVPFK
-223 ADGRHVAALYQ
+223 ADGRHVAPLYQ

-256 YWFTLKER
+256 YWFTLKGG
-264 KLLATLRNEAW
+264 KLLATLRDDAW
-275 KAAYG
+275 KATYG
-280 SAGTLEVGDMLGFIY
+280 AVGTLEVGDMLGFIY
-295 SSSSAIVLN
+295 SSSAAIVL
-304 DCREIV
+304 DGCRRIV
-310 VRDSRFFAAKSG
+310 VRDGRFFAAKSG

-350 GDGTMMNAGMHGSVM
+350 GEGTMMNAGMHGSVM

-389 VAERSITF
+389 VTERSITF
-397 REGLPKSLAAGQV
+397 REGLPKSLAAGHL

-452 PAYQNAGWVIRD
+452 PAFQNAGWVIRD

-475 LGCGPGLFEGNRI
+475 LGCGPGLFEGNRL

-517 NVFLD
+517 NVFVD
-522 SGSSPALRAVRIHG
+522 SGSSPALRAIRVHG
-536 TGAPLRGLQVCDNL
+536 NGAPLRGLQVYDNL

-570 DNIAIHPAVGLG
+570 DNIAINPAIGFG
-582 LLRKPGAAEP
+582 LLRKPGTVEP
-592 FSLKRVTGAET
+592 FSLKRVTGAE
-603 AGNVIVQPAAL
+603 ASGNVVVQSPAVAEAL
-614 ADGLAVEVRRM
+614 GAEVRRM
-625 AGKHEVPAKEI
+625 AAKHDVPAKEI
-636 ISEVRRK
+636 IAEVRRK
-643 LAQQPAK
+643 LGQGPAK